1 MKQKNVGM
9 VQQMVT
15 ADWLVLLHTIPWA
28 KRWFA
33 LALASKSHFKKS
45 CHGST
50 GSTHSKGG
58 LAVRGSS
65 AAPQQTPAALGA
77 CGKERLEQCRWVF
90 LPRLFADEGNEKSKA
105 CLQLEAAR
113 LLLCCF
119 PILLRFLS

>member
-1 MKQKNVGM
+1 MKQKNVGT
-9 VQQMVT
+9 VLQMVT

-58 LAVRGSS
+58 GLLC
-65 AAPQQTPAALGA
+65 AAL
-77 CGKERLEQCRWVF
+77 
-90 LPRLFADEGNEKSKA
+90 
-105 CLQLEAAR
+105 LQHHNKHLQHLVPAGR
-113 LLLCCF
+113 
-119 PILLRFLS
+119 RG